1 MAVLSSGSEPG
12 EPIPPPS
19 PIPRYGPDTW
29 APWRKMARQD
39 SGRPR
44 VTGYQYPNPRP
55 PRILHLEGRRISG
68 YSDKNYG
75 RLFSITTRNLE
86 GKEER
91 AGDHARHSIA
101 TLREFDGSTLTP
113 SHLSGDEELYNW
125 SVCFHYQ

>member
-29 APWRKMARQD
+29 APWRE
-39 SGRPR
+39 
-44 VTGYQYPNPRP
+44 TGDQYPNPRP
-55 PRILHLEGRRISG
+55 PRILQLEGRRVSG
-68 YSDKNYG
+68 YSHKSYG
-75 RLFSITTRNLE
+75 VLVSIATRSLD

-91 AGDHARHSIA
+91 AGSHKPYSFQ
-101 TLREFDGSTLTP
+101 TLREFDGSTMTV
-113 SHLSGDEELYNW
+113 SHLSGDEKEPNY